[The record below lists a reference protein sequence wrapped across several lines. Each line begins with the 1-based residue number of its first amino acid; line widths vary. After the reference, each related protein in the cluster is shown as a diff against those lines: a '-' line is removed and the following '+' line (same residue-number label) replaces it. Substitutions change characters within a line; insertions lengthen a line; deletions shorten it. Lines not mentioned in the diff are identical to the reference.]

1 MMDASAVLVE
11 RLTENVRAVREQIAA
26 AALAAGRTP
35 QSVRLVAVTKY
46 VDTPVAAAL
55 ARVLAAESLRVSF
68 TEPAHASKPTTPE
81 VVTDVA
87 PNDSG
92 TSSSGT
98 SGLHSAQVM
107 LGENRVQVLQQ
118 RWEQWPADLP
128 VQWHMIGPLQS
139 NKIKQVAG
147 SVDLFHAW
155 DRFEL
160 LDKLQAYA
168 ATHELRLAGLLE
180 FRLSHDETKHGFSAS
195 DLSQLLDRWPQ
206 WPNLTLRG
214 VMGMSGLTATPA
226 EAQQQF
232 EQLRATFDRIGAALP
247 TPARTAWSELS
258 MGMSGDLP
266 QAIAAGAT
274 LVRIGSALFRGVRLA
289 DGTTG

>member
-1 MMDASAVLVE
+1 MMEASADLIQ
-11 RLTENVRAVREQIAA
+11 RLTENVRAVRDQIAA
-26 AALAAGRTP
+26 AATSAGRTP
-35 QSVRLVAVTKY
+35 ESVRLVAVTKY
-46 VDTPVAAAL
+46 VDTAVAATL
-55 ARVLAAESLRVSF
+55 ARVLATMPQAPLSAGEAAAE
-68 TEPAHASKPTTPE
+68 PI
-81 VVTDVA
+81 
-87 PNDSG
+87 
-92 TSSSGT
+92 
-98 SGLHSAQVM
+98 SAQVM

-168 ATHELRLAGLLE
+168 ATHDLHLAGLLE
-180 FRLSHDETKHGFSAS
+180 FRVSDDATKHGFATS
-195 DLSQLLDRWPQ
+195 DLPQLLDKWPQ
-206 WPNLTLRG
+206 WPNLAIRG

-226 EAQQQF
+226 EAQGQF

-247 TPARTAWSELS
+247 APARTMWCELS

>member
-1 MMDASAVLVE
+1 MMDTSADLVQ
-11 RLTENVRAVREQIAA
+11 RLTENVRAVQDQIAA
-26 AALAAGRTP
+26 TAAAAGRTP
-35 QSVRLVAVTKY
+35 ESVRLVAVTKY
-46 VDTPVAAAL
+46 VDTPVAATL
-55 ARVLAAESLRVSF
+55 AQVLATMLTQNATATSDQTAECI
-68 TEPAHASKPTTPE
+68 
-81 VVTDVA
+81 
-87 PNDSG
+87 
-92 TSSSGT
+92 
-98 SGLHSAQVM
+98 SAQVM

-180 FRLSHDETKHGFSAS
+180 FRLSDDATKHGFSAS
-195 DLSQLLDRWPQ
+195 DLPQLLDRWSQ

-226 EAQQQF
+226 EAQGQF
-232 EQLRATFDRIGAALP
+232 EQLRATFDRIGGALP
-247 TPARTAWSELS
+247 APARTAWCELS

-289 DGTTG
+289 DGTIG

>member
-1 MMDASAVLVE
+1 MMEASADLIQQ
-11 RLTENVRAVREQIAA
+11 LTENVQAVQDQIATA
-26 AALAAGRTP
+26 AATAGRTP
-35 QSVRLVAVTKY
+35 SSVRLVAVTKY
-46 VDTPVAAAL
+46 VDTSVAATL
-55 ARVLAAESLRVSF
+55 AQVLATQLPRFVTTTSDQAAECV
-68 TEPAHASKPTTPE
+68 
-81 VVTDVA
+81 
-87 PNDSG
+87 
-92 TSSSGT
+92 
-98 SGLHSAQVM
+98 SAQVM

-118 RWEQWPADLP
+118 RWDQWPSDLP

-147 SVDLFHAW
+147 HVDLFHAW
-155 DRFEL
+155 DRFDL

-168 ATHELRLAGLLE
+168 ASHELQLAGLLE
-180 FRLSHDETKHGFSAS
+180 FRVSEDATKHGFSAS
-195 DLSQLLDRWPQ
+195 DLPQLLDKWPQ

-214 VMGMSGLTATPA
+214 VMGMSGLTATPM
-226 EAQQQF
+226 EAQKQF
-232 EQLRATFDRIGAALP
+232 EQLRETFDRIGAALP
-247 TPARTAWSELS
+247 TAARAAWCELS

>member
-1 MMDASAVLVE
+1 MMEASADLVE
-11 RLTENVRAVREQIAA
+11 RLTENVQAVRSQIAA
-26 AALAAGRTP
+26 AAVAAGRTP
-35 QSVRLVAVTKY
+35 ESVRLVAVTKY

-55 ARVLAAESLRVSF
+55 ARVLTTLLPQETMPASQAAAGHL
-68 TEPAHASKPTTPE
+68 
-81 VVTDVA
+81 
-87 PNDSG
+87 
-92 TSSSGT
+92 
-98 SGLHSAQVM
+98 SAQVM

-118 RWEQWPADLP
+118 RWEQWPSDLP

-147 SVDLFHAW
+147 HVDLFHAW

-168 ATHELRLAGLLE
+168 ATHELQLAGLLE
-180 FRLSHDETKHGFSAS
+180 FRLSDDATKHGFSTS
-195 DLSQLLDRWPQ
+195 DLPQLLDKWPQ

-226 EAQQQF
+226 EAQKQF
-232 EQLRATFDRIGAALP
+232 EQLRETFDRIAATLP
-247 TPARTAWSELS
+247 GPAQSAWCELS